1 MYINKNPKSGFS
13 LIELS
18 IVMMITGILLSG
30 YLQYYMATDQK
41 KHYDI
46 TKQKLQDIRTALMLY
61 VATHGNLPCPAT
73 PTGDYSADSCANET
87 DPMPGVERY
96 NIVPP
101 HDEPTDGKDEVWT
114 GILPMKELR
123 LDKEQIQDGWGNMY
137 TYAVSRRL
145 TFPNG
150 MRGNPIPL
158 GIISV
163 VDQSRNNLL
172 DEADTGR
179 YVVISHGPTGAGAW
193 LPSGGRKPCDIS
205 TLDGNNCLGQN
216 VFVIA
221 PTAKQPGVGFYDDI
235 VIHDDPTAGGS
246 LIELLATCN
255 AKEAFYEPLNQF
267 ADTDGCIPA
276 HKKWH

>member
-1 MYINKNPKSGFS
+1 MPAKQNPKSGFS

-18 IVMMITGILLSG
+18 IVLMITGVLVSG
-30 YLQYYMATDQK
+30 YLQYYMITDQK
-41 KHYDI
+41 KHYEI
-46 TKQKLQDIRTALMLY
+46 TKQRLQEIRTALMLY
-61 VATHGNLPCPAT
+61 VATHGNLPCPAG
-73 PTGDYSADSCANET
+73 PTGDYSADTCAKDA

-96 NIVPP
+96 NIDPP
-101 HDEPTDGKDEVWT
+101 HDPTDGKDDVWT

-123 LDKEQIQDGWGNMY
+123 LDKEQIQDGWSNMY

-150 MRGNPIPL
+150 MRGNPLPL
-158 GIISV
+158 GVISV
-163 VDQSRNNLL
+163 VDENRNNLL
-172 DEADTGR
+172 DAADTGR
-179 YVVISHGPTGAGAW
+179 YVVISHGPSGAGAW
-193 LPSGGRKPCDIS
+193 MPSGGRKPCDTS

-221 PTAKQPGVGFYDDI
+221 PISKQLGANFYDDI
-235 VIHDDPTAGGS
+235 VIHDDPNAGGS

-267 ADTDGCIPA
+267 ADQDGCIPA
-276 HKKWH
+276 HQKWH